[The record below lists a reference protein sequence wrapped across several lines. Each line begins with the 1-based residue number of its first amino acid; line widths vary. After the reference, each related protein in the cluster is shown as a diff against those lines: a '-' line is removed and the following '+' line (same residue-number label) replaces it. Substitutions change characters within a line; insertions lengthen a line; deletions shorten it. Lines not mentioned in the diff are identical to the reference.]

1 MVSSLV
7 AAITGR
13 RSSRKN
19 PKNFDPDPPFD
30 PPLGVKAE
38 MLKTEMLKIQ
48 DQPTLCSP
56 MKTGSN
62 SAEFVQRILSTRL
75 YPAAHLIG

>member
-38 MLKTEMLKIQ
+38 MLKTEMPENAGSTDPLLPRENGLQQRPI
-48 DQPTLCSP
+48 CSD
-56 MKTGSN
+56 
-62 SAEFVQRILSTRL
+62 
-75 YPAAHLIG
+75 PAAHRIG